1 MFSTLFSFGF
11 GIGMGYVLNKYSED
25 IRSLFVLFK
34 RTSKES
40 TSNEWVK
47 NASAGLKMCQLAMN
61 VGWVRVEQYL
71 RQSCVLRNG
80 VYHISF
86 VIHSRL
92 YTIVVKPPQGPWV
105 KQDIDIYGLTLDE
118 NGEINLEKKFELDAY
133 IRGLQSHIELTPKL
147 LGESAGLS
155 FVYPDGE
162 IKEFKANEP
171 IQITDV

>member
-11 GIGMGYVLNKYSED
+11 GIGMGYVLNKYAED

-34 RTSKES
+34 KTSNE
-40 TSNEWVK
+40 SNEWVK

-61 VGWVRVEQYL
+61 VVWVRVEQHL

-105 KQDIDIYGLTLDE
+105 KQDIDIYGLELDE
-118 NGEINLEKKFELDAY
+118 NGETLLKKFELDAY

-155 FVYPDGE
+155 FVYPDGK
-162 IKEFKANEP
+162 IKEFKGNEP